1 MNQLTV
7 LIPCKNEIE
16 NLEECLASVRAVADE
31 ILIADSG
38 SQDGTLDLIQRQP
51 DCRLIQQQYIHSGDF
66 KNWAIPQAR
75 HSWVLVIDAD
85 ERVTPAL
92 AVEIQQRLAE
102 ASDVDGYWI
111 PRDNYFLGQRIRY
124 SGWQSD
130 RCLRLFRRDHAV
142 YVGDND
148 HAEVQVASG
157 RVARLKAALQHDTF
171 ANYDSFFRKLN
182 RYTSYQAH
190 IWSESGRRTSFV
202 DLLVAGPL
210 RFFHAYVL
218 RGGFLDGKAGLQV
231 CALTGFYSF
240 MKRARLW
247 ERNLTNDSHRKPNS
261 TQAARAA

>member
-1 MNQLTV
+1 MNQLTAI
-7 LIPCKNEIE
+7 IPCKNEIE
-16 NLEECLASVRAVADE
+16 NLEECLAAVRLVADE

-38 SQDGTLDLIQRQP
+38 SQDGTLDLIHRQP
-51 DCRLIQQQYIHSGDF
+51 DCRLIQRQYIHSGDF

-75 HSWVLVIDAD
+75 HDWVLVVDAD

-92 AVEIQQRLAE
+92 TLEIQQRLGE
-102 ASDVDGYWI
+102 ASHVDGYWI

-130 RCLRLFRRDHAV
+130 RCLRLFRRDQAV

-148 HAEVQVASG
+148 HAEVQITSG
-157 RVARLKAALQHDTF
+157 RVGHLKAALQHDTF
-171 ANYDSFFRKLN
+171 ADYDSFFRKLN
-182 RYTSYQAH
+182 RYTSYQAD
-190 IWSESGRRTSFV
+190 IWNASGHRATFL
-202 DLLVAGPL
+202 DLLLAGPL

-218 RGGFLDGKAGLQV
+218 RCGFLDGKAGLQV

-247 ERNLTNDSHRKPNS
+247 ERNCSDDAHRKPSS
-261 TQAARAA
+261 TQSVRAA

>member
-16 NLEECLASVRAVADE
+16 NLEECLASVRPVADE

-51 DCRLIQQQYIHSGDF
+51 DCRLIQRQYIHSGDF

-102 ASDVDGYWI
+102 TSDVDGYWI

-148 HAEVQVASG
+148 HAEVQVDSG
-157 RVARLKAALQHDTF
+157 RVARLKAALQHDTY

-190 IWSESGRRTSFV
+190 IWNESGRRVSFV

-247 ERNLTNDSHRKPNS
+247 ERNLTENSHRKPNS
-261 TQAARAA
+261 TPAARAA

>member
-7 LIPCKNEIE
+7 LIPCKNEID
-16 NLEECLASVRAVADE
+16 NLEECLASVRPLADE

-38 SQDGTLDLIQRQP
+38 SRDGTLDLIQRQP
-51 DCRLIQQQYIHSGDF
+51 DCRLIQRQYIHSGDF

-102 ASDVDGYWI
+102 TSDVDGYWI

-142 YVGDND
+142 YVGDNA
-148 HAEVQVASG
+148 HAEVQVDSG
-157 RVARLKAALQHDTF
+157 RVARLKAALQHDTY

-190 IWSESGRRTSFV
+190 IWNESGRRASFV

-247 ERNLTNDSHRKPNS
+247 ERNLTENSHRKPNS

>member
-7 LIPCKNEIE
+7 LIPCKNEIDH
-16 NLEECLASVRAVADE
+16 LKECLASVRPLADE

-38 SQDGTLDLIQRQP
+38 SRDGTLDLIQRQP
-51 DCRLIQQQYIHSGDF
+51 DCRLIQRQYIHSGDF

-102 ASDVDGYWI
+102 TSDVDGYWI

-148 HAEVQVASG
+148 HAEVQVDSG
-157 RVARLKAALQHDTF
+157 RVARLKAALQHDTY

-190 IWSESGRRTSFV
+190 IWNESGRRASFV

-247 ERNLTNDSHRKPNS
+247 ERNLTENSHRKPNS